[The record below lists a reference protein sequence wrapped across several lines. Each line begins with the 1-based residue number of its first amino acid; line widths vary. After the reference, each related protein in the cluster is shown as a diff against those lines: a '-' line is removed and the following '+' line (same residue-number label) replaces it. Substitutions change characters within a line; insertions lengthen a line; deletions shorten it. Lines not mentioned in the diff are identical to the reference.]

1 MLRKTIYLL
10 LFWVAFIPIGSAQ
23 TITWLVQP
31 KYDSISYLNE
41 SVFKCKLGK
50 QVQLVNAKGR
60 ELLVPAADSVTN
72 YCENRALILDKK
84 GDKFIIRSIIDESGL
99 LTKVNGDYYTNN
111 YSYFSGGFVSVV
123 GQSGKAGY
131 LDVNGNLAIPCQYR
145 IARPFIQGW
154 ASVEPAKRKQQ
165 TLYIDSK
172 GNLLKIRGFHDG
184 KVVMGSSFNSLGE
197 ALVTYYDNDNAVI
210 NTKGEVVREYVRKE
224 NVIPIRTYDFSFD
237 ESGKNTI
244 PVFSVEISFDT
255 EPTPFL
261 SGQLL
266 GYKKADHFVALP
278 QFSKA
283 EKFADGSAIVCH
295 NGKHGIVKLLEG
307 SFSGEFVGEDL
318 IVSPGKQA
326 SSYTYNLV
334 VPESMKSESL
344 QVKFDVG
351 DGNMQTVS
359 LTNGKYDFTPVVG
372 DASVCRM
379 RMEVL
384 SDGLLLWADSI
395 EKKVTNAS
403 LEISAP
409 VTISERANEQDELRI
424 SSIITNNS
432 DSEVIVSGAF
442 SAKFADGSNNRFGN
456 KKSFWYKMAPNS
468 QREVFADLIVVEEE
482 TVKMYISVTVNQKPY
497 GTKSTV
503 MQLKPF
509 Y

>member
-1 MLRKTIYLL
+1 MLRNTIYLL
-10 LFWVAFIPIGSAQ
+10 LFWVTFIPIGSAQ
-23 TITWLVQP
+23 TINWLVQP
-31 KYDSISYLNE
+31 KYDSISYFSE

-60 ELLVPAADSVTN
+60 ELLSPAADSVTN

-84 GDKFIIRSIIDESGL
+84 GDKYIIRGIINESGI

-131 LDVNGNLAIPCQYR
+131 LDNNGNLAVPCQYR
-145 IARPFIQGW
+145 KARPFIQGW
-154 ASVEPAKRKQQ
+154 ASVELAKRKQQ

-172 GNLLKIRGFHDG
+172 GSPLKIRDFHDG

-197 ALVTYYDNDNAVI
+197 ALVTYYDNDNAII
-210 NTKGEVVREYVRKE
+210 NTKGEVVRKYVRKE

-237 ESGKNTI
+237 ESGKNNI
-244 PVFSVEISFDT
+244 PISSVDIAFDE

-261 SGQLL
+261 SGQIF
-266 GYKKADHFVALP
+266 GYKKADNIVALP

-283 EKFADGSAIVCH
+283 GRFAYGSAIVSY

-318 IVSPGKQA
+318 IVSPGKQVP
-326 SSYTYNLV
+326 SYTYNLV
-334 VPESMKSESL
+334 VPESMKTESL

-351 DGNMQTVS
+351 DGKMQTVS
-359 LTNGKYDFTPVVG
+359 LSNGKYEFTPVVG

-384 SDGLLLWADSI
+384 SEGLLLWADSLDRS
-395 EKKVTNAS
+395 VSNAS

-409 VTISERANEQDELRI
+409 VSISERANEQDELRI

-432 DSEVIVSGAF
+432 DSEIIVSGAF
-442 SAKFADGSNNRFGN
+442 SAKFADGSNNKFGN
-456 KKSFWYKMAPNS
+456 KKSFWHKMAPNS

-482 TVKMYISVTVNQKPY
+482 TVKIYISVTVNQKPY

>member
-23 TITWLVQP
+23 TINWLVQP
-31 KYDSISYLNE
+31 KYDSISYLNKTL
-41 SVFKCKLGK
+41 FKCKTGK

-72 YCENRALILDKK
+72 YCEKHALVLDKI
-84 GDKFIIRSIIDESGL
+84 GDKLKIRGIIDESGV
-99 LTKVNGDYYTNN
+99 LTRVNGDYYTNS
-111 YSYFSGGFVSVV
+111 YSYYSGGFVSVV

-131 LDVNGNLAIPCQYR
+131 LDVNGNLVVPCQYR

-154 ASVEPAKRKQQ
+154 ASVEPAKRKRQ

-172 GNLLKIRGFHDG
+172 GNLLKISGFHDG

-197 ALVTYYDNDNAVI
+197 ALVAYYDNDNAII
-210 NTKGEVVREYVRKE
+210 NTKGEVVRKYVRQE
-224 NVIPIRTYDFSFD
+224 NVIPVRTYDFSFD
-237 ESGKNTI
+237 ESGKSII
-244 PVFSVEISFDT
+244 PVSSVEIEYDA

-266 GYKKADHFVALP
+266 GYKKAEHVVALP

-283 EKFADGSAIVCH
+283 EKFVDGSAIVCL
-295 NGKHGIVKLLEG
+295 NGKHGVVKILDG

-318 IVSPGKQA
+318 VVSPGKN
-326 SSYTYNLV
+326 SPDYTYNLV
-334 VPESMKSESL
+334 VPESIKSESL
-344 QVKFDVG
+344 QVRFDVG
-351 DGNMQTVS
+351 DGNMHPVS
-359 LTNGKYDFTPVVG
+359 LINGKYEFTPVVG
-372 DASVCRM
+372 DADICQM

-384 SDGLLLWADSI
+384 SEGLLLWADSL
-395 EKKVTNAS
+395 EKSVTNAS
-403 LEISAP
+403 LDISAP
-409 VTISERANEQDELRI
+409 ETVSERANEQDKLRI

-442 SAKFADGSNNRFGN
+442 STKFADGSNNKFGN

>member
-344 QVKFDVG
+344 APFSKESVYVG
-351 DGNMQTVS
+351 LARVVRDTSRYPAWFRLVAVHEDTLMISVDS
-359 LTNGKYDFTPVVG
+359 LAARAAKDSLKAE
-372 DASVCRM
+372 ASSEAPGLPEKLKLEPEKLSKPAPPKRG
-379 RMEVL
+379 RDRRPEV
-384 SDGLLLWADSI
+384 
-395 EKKVTNAS
+395 
-403 LEISAP
+403 
-409 VTISERANEQDELRI
+409 
-424 SSIITNNS
+424 
-432 DSEVIVSGAF
+432 
-442 SAKFADGSNNRFGN
+442 
-456 KKSFWYKMAPNS
+456 
-468 QREVFADLIVVEEE
+468 QREDILETEELAVEEAVAE
-482 TVKMYISVTVNQKPY
+482 
-497 GTKSTV
+497 
-503 MQLKPF
+503 
-509 Y
+509 